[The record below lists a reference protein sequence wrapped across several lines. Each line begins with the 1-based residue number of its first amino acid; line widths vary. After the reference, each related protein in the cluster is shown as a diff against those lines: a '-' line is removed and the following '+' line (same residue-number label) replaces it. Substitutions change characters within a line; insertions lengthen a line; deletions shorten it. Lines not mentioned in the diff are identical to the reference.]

1 MNMMLNRRRLFQA
14 TAGLV
19 VSFSLPAG
27 RALAQGQ
34 VDPSAIPTAGF
45 GGKPVSPT
53 IVESYIAIHKDGQVT
68 LYTGKVELGTGVQT
82 ALTQIL
88 AEELDVPFAAV
99 STVTGDTALT
109 PDQGV
114 TSGSQTIQ
122 SGGMQIRHAAATA
135 RRELLTL
142 ASAHLKAPVS
152 ALTVKDGVVRDASG
166 GSVTYAELLPAWE
179 PLTLN
184 VDNTAPLKSPADY
197 TLVGT
202 SVPRV
207 DLPAKMFATYTYVQ
221 DFRVP
226 GMLHGRV
233 IRPPAVGA
241 TLLSVDHSS
250 VPASVQIVRKG
261 NFLAVAT
268 TDEWSAIKAARSL
281 KATWSDVQNLPDQ
294 DKLYEYV
301 RSSPVTRNQVTSSVG
316 NAEAAL
322 AAAPRKLKATY
333 EVAIQTHGSIG
344 PSCSVAAMEDGV
356 MTVWTPAQSSHNL
369 RKQLAAML
377 NMPAE
382 KVRCI
387 FVPGAG
393 CYGRNGFED
402 VGADAALMAQA
413 LGKPVRVQWMRQDEH
428 GWDPKAPPVVIDM
441 EAGLDASGK
450 VEAWNALFWYPET
463 TGVNVS
469 LLGADLAGLPSDGGN
484 NPGNIVLNSNIPYR
498 FPNIQT
504 TARRLDNTPLRPG
517 WLRTPGRTQ
526 NTFANESF
534 LDEIAAASGVDP
546 LDLRLQMMQDDPR
559 GLAVLQRV
567 AEISGWRHR
576 PKADPKAAIATGWGM
591 AYLKYEMDRTYVA
604 AVTEVAVDR
613 SSGAVQVKRFFIAQ
627 DCGQVINPDGTRNQ
641 IEGNVIQTLSRAM
654 KERVTFDRKMVT
666 SLDWS
671 TYSIITFPEIPEIEI
686 ALIDRPDSPPW
697 GVGEATTAVVGPAVA
712 NAIYAAVGGRVRSI
726 PMTPDVVKAAIPA

>member
-1 MNMMLNRRRLFQA
+1 MNAIISRRRLAQVA
-14 TAGLV
+14 AGLV

-27 RALAQGQ
+27 RALAQAQ

-99 STVTGDTALT
+99 STITGDTALT
-109 PDQGV
+109 PDQGP

-122 SGGMQIRHAAATA
+122 AGGMQIRHAAATA

-142 ASAHLKAPVS
+142 AASHLKAPVS
-152 ALTVKDGVVRDASG
+152 ALTVKDGVVRAASG
-166 GSVTYAELLPAWE
+166 GSVTYGELLPAWK

-184 VDNTAPLKSPADY
+184 VDNAAPLKSPADY
-197 TLVGT
+197 TLVGK

-207 DLPAKMFATYTYVQ
+207 DIPAKMFATYTYVQ
-221 DFRVP
+221 DFRLP

-261 NFLAVAT
+261 NFLAVAA
-268 TDEWSAIKAARSL
+268 TDEWAAIKAARSL

-294 DKLYEYV
+294 DKLYDYV
-301 RSSPVTRNQVTSSVG
+301 RSSPVTRDQVTSSVG

-377 NMPAE
+377 NMPVE

-450 VEAWNALFWYPET
+450 VQAWNALFWYPET

-484 NPGNIVLNSNIPYR
+484 NPGNIVLQLEYPVPLPEHQDDGAPSR
-498 FPNIQT
+498 QHAAA
-504 TARRLDNTPLRPG
+504 ARLAADARADAEHLRQRVVPGRNRRGIRRRSAGSAPADDAGRSARPG
-517 WLRTPGRTQ
+517 G
-526 NTFANESF
+526 
-534 LDEIAAASGVDP
+534 AAASRG
-546 LDLRLQMMQDDPR
+546 DLRLAPPAEGRPACRDRHRLGHVLSQIRDGSHLCGGR
-559 GLAVLQRV
+559 GGSRRGPFQRCRAGEAVL
-567 AEISGWRHR
+567 HR
-576 PKADPKAAIATGWGM
+576 PGLRSGDQPGWDAQPDRGQCDPDAEPRDEGARDLRPANGDEPRLVDLFDHHLPGNSG
-591 AYLKYEMDRTYVA
+591 DR
-604 AVTEVAVDR
+604 DR
-613 SSGAVQVKRFFIAQ
+613 R
-627 DCGQVINPDGTRNQ
+627 
-641 IEGNVIQTLSRAM
+641 
-654 KERVTFDRKMVT
+654 
-666 SLDWS
+666 
-671 TYSIITFPEIPEIEI
+671 
-686 ALIDRPDSPPW
+686 
-697 GVGEATTAVVGPAVA
+697 
-712 NAIYAAVGGRVRSI
+712 
-726 PMTPDVVKAAIPA
+726 

>member
-1 MNMMLNRRRLFQA
+1 MNATISRRGLA
-14 TAGLV
+14 KVAAGLV
-19 VSFSLPAG
+19 VSFSLPVV
-27 RALAQGQ
+27 RAQALGQ
-34 VDPSAIPTAGF
+34 VDPSDIPTAGF

-53 IVESYIAIHKDGQVT
+53 IVESYIAIHKNGDVT

-114 TSGSQTIQ
+114 TSGSMTVQA
-122 SGGMQIRHAAATA
+122 GGMQIRHAAATA

-142 ASAHLKAPVS
+142 AAAHLKAPVS
-152 ALTVKDGVVRDASG
+152 ALRVKDGVVRAATG
-166 GSVTYAELLPAWE
+166 GSVTYAELLPAWK

-184 VDNTAPLKSPADY
+184 VDNAAPLKSPADY
-197 TLVGT
+197 TIVGR

-207 DLPAKMFATYTYVQ
+207 DIPAKMFATYTYVQ
-221 DFRVP
+221 DFRLP

-233 IRPPAVGA
+233 IRPAAVGA

-261 NFLAVAT
+261 NFLAVAA
-268 TDEWSAIKAARSL
+268 TDEWTAIKAARSL
-281 KATWSDVQNLPDQ
+281 QATWSDVQNLPDQ
-294 DKLYEYV
+294 DKIEEYV
-301 RSSPVTRNQVTSSVG
+301 RNSPVSSVQVTSSVG
-316 NAEAAL
+316 DVNSAL

-333 EVAIQTHGSIG
+333 QFASQSHGSIG
-344 PSCSVAAMEDGV
+344 PSCSVAAMENGV

-369 RKQLAAML
+369 RKQVAATV
-377 NMPAE
+377 NMPVE
-382 KVRCI
+382 DVRCI

-402 VGADAALMAQA
+402 SAGDAAIMAQA

-428 GWDPKAPPVVIDM
+428 GWDPKAPHVVMDM
-441 EAGLDASGK
+441 EAGLDDSGK
-450 VEAWNALFWYPET
+450 VQAWNALFWYPET

-469 LLGADLAGLPSDGGN
+469 LLGADLAGLPSDGGD
-484 NPGNIVLNSNIPYR
+484 NPGNIILNSPIPYR
-498 FPNIQT
+498 FPNIKT
-504 TARRLDNTPLRPG
+504 TARRLKNRPLRPG

-526 NTFANESF
+526 NTFANEFF
-534 LDEIAAASGVDP
+534 LDEIAMASGVDP
-546 LDLRLQMMQDDPR
+546 LDLRLQMMTDDPR
-559 GLAVLQRV
+559 GIATLQRV
-567 AEISGWRHR
+567 ADISGWRHR
-576 PKADPKAAIATGWGM
+576 PKADPHAQIATGWGM
-591 AYLKYEMDRTYVA
+591 SYLKYEMDRTYVA
-604 AVTEVAVDR
+604 AVAEVAVDR
-613 SSGAVQVKRFFIAQ
+613 SSGAVTVKRFFIAQ

-641 IEGNVIQTLSRAM
+641 IEGNVIQTMSRAL
-654 KERVTFDRKMVT
+654 KERVTYDRKKVT

-671 TYSIITFPEIPEIEI
+671 TYPIITFPEIPKIEI

-697 GVGEATTAVVGPAVA
+697 GVGEATTAVVSPAIA
-712 NAIYAAVGGRVRSI
+712 NAIYAAVGGRVRSV
-726 PMTPDVVKAAIPA
+726 PMTPDVVKAAIPV